1 MLHQAVTVLPYRQTP
16 PKRRQLDR
24 PRIVAAALAL
34 MDEVGMD
41 GLTMRS
47 LADSLGVTA
56 ASLYRHVR
64 DKDELLVLLA
74 DEISG
79 EIPLI
84 ATDKPWQEAL
94 LEGAHAVRRLLLVH
108 RDAARLLSSTPP
120 AGPQRLAQI
129 EAILSVFLQAGF
141 TDRDAAWAAYHFNN
155 LVMEFVA
162 DEVQLASAAAAAGR
176 SRGELLAEAR
186 DQLRSLPPHQFPA
199 LVRLA
204 DYVAEDDADALF
216 DFGLQLALAG
226 LESLR

>member
-1 MLHQAVTVLPYRQTP
+1 MCPRVTILPYRETR

-24 PRIVAAALAL
+24 PRVVAAALAL
-34 MDEVGMD
+34 LDEVGMD

-64 DKDELLVLLA
+64 HKDELLVLLA

-79 EIPLI
+79 EVPLI

-94 LEGAHAVRRLLLVH
+94 LEGARGVRRVLLAH
-108 RDAARLLSSTPP
+108 RDAARLLASTPP

-129 EAILSVFLQAGF
+129 EAILGVLVQAGF
-141 TDRDAAWAAYHFNN
+141 KDRDAAWAAYHFNN

-162 DEVQLASAAAAAGR
+162 DEVQLAGAAEAAGR
-176 SRGELLAEAR
+176 TRSELLAEAR
-186 DQLRSLPPHQFPA
+186 QQLRSLPADQFPT
-199 LVRLA
+199 LTRLA
-204 DYVAEDDADALF
+204 DYIAEDDADAQF
-216 DFGLQLALAG
+216 EFGLRLALAG

>member
-1 MLHQAVTVLPYRQTP
+1 MTILPYRDTR

-24 PRIVAAALAL
+24 PRVVAAALAL

-74 DEISG
+74 DEISA

-84 ATDKPWQEAL
+84 ATDRPWKEAL
-94 LEGAHAVRRLLLVH
+94 AYAAHAVRRVLSAH
-108 RDAARLLSSTPP
+108 RDAARLLAATPP
-120 AGPQRLAQI
+120 AGPRRLVQI
-129 EAILSVFLQAGF
+129 EALLSVLLAAGF

-162 DEVQLASAAAAAGR
+162 DEVQLARAAEVAGR
-176 SRGELLAEAR
+176 TRSELLAEAR
-186 DQLRSLPPHQFPA
+186 DQLRSLPADQFPT
-199 LVRLA
+199 LTRLA

-216 DFGLQLALAG
+216 DFGLRLAIAG